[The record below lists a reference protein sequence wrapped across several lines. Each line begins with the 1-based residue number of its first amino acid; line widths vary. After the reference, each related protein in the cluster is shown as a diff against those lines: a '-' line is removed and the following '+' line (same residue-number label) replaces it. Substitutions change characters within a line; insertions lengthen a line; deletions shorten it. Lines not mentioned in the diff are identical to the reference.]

1 MKNISWVTS
10 KEGNELKIHIW
21 KYKYLFKR
29 KVGKY
34 ENSILEEKNF
44 NIPREKLA
52 ILKEMDIKIK
62 FFVISIINF
71 VIFISFSEKGTEKF
85 IIHLIYAI
93 IVETI
98 LIIFYIAYYSNMK
111 EKIHKKLPQNITID
125 NLKII
130 IDHRL

>member
-1 MKNISWVTS
+1 M
-10 KEGNELKIHIW
+10 
-21 KYKYLFKR
+21 
-29 KVGKY
+29 
-34 ENSILEEKNF
+34 EEKNF

-71 VIFISFSEKGTEKF
+71 IIFISFSEKGTEKF

-98 LIIFYIAYYSNMK
+98 LIIFYIAYYSNTK
-111 EKIHKKLPQNITID
+111 EKIQKKLPQNITIN